1 MGSSRIINPSTPG
14 GLLSPG
20 PVTLTPNEELVLQAQ
35 VNGTYFVENEVP
47 SGSIN
52 DSNTSFTLAGTPN
65 PAGSLQLY
73 LNGAHLKVTEDYTL
87 SGATITMVSAPPTGS
102 LLLATYRVSPV

>member
-1 MGSSRIINPSTPG
+1 MSSRLVNPTTPG

-20 PVTLTPNEELVLQAQ
+20 PATLTPSEELVIQAQ
-35 VNGTYFVENEVP
+35 VDGTYFVENEVP
-47 SGSIN
+47 TGSIN
-52 DSNTSFTLAGTPN
+52 DSNTSFSLASSPN

-87 SGATITMVSAPPTGS
+87 SGSTITMVSAPPTGS